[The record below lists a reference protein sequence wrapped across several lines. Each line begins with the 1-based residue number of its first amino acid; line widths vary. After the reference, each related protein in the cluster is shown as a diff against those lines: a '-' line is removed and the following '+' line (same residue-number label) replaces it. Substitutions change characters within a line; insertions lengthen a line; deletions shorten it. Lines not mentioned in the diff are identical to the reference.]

1 MFRQIQLVFVF
12 DVLMMQVWL
21 MFVQKIRINII
32 AIPGSRIAV
41 LRERNTLDAALF
53 NYHGN

>member
-21 MFVQKIRINII
+21 MFLQKIRINII

-53 NYHGN
+53 NYPGN

>member
-12 DVLMMQVWL
+12 DVLTMQVWL
-21 MFVQKIRINII
+21 MLQKIRIIII
-32 AIPGSRIAV
+32 ATPGSRIAV

>member
-32 AIPGSRIAV
+32 ATPGSRIAV
-41 LRERNTLDAALF
+41 LRERNILDAALF